1 MYLTF
6 CSLVVESH
14 ASLLTVRWEEHEVRA
29 RGRRYSKGG
38 IARAAAR
45 VAARR
50 RRRRRRR
57 ASRAA
62 VASEV

>member
-38 IARAAAR
+38 G
-45 VAARR
+45 
-50 RRRRRRR
+50 
-57 ASRAA
+57 
-62 VASEV
+62 EGGG